1 MHSCNLDNMQ
11 ASTTFNLKSKNS
23 KNSKKS
29 TKTDFARQDFKS
41 FKGYCKQYNMIF
53 FGTTTEMTH
62 ISEMWKQIKRDMAID
77 LPVLITYNDMVTYL
91 TQKTATASIDC
102 KFRYQYFLNKFGK
115 YQTMFQ
121 HFLCK
126 YEHNIFC
133 VKRFM
138 NSLNV
143 FTMESFKLRLDHIL
157 EVCNQNDQ
165 HDQEHED
172 WLTFSRY
179 IIHFIEDEMQRDPTM
194 ANPLLC

>member
-1 MHSCNLDNMQ
+1 MQ

-29 TKTDFARQDFKS
+29 TKTDFARQEFKS

-62 ISEMWKQIKRDMAID
+62 ISEMWKRIQSEMATD
-77 LPVLITYNDMVTYL
+77 LPVLATYNDMLTYL
-91 TQKTATASIDC
+91 NQKNASASIETA
-102 KFRYQYFLNKFGK
+102 FRYQYFLGKFGK

-138 NSLNV
+138 KSLSV
-143 FTMESFKLRLDHIL
+143 SSMETFKLRLDHIL
-157 EVCNQNDQ
+157 QTCNQNDH
-165 HDQEHED
+165 HDQENEE
-172 WLTFSRY
+172 WLTLARY
-179 IIHFIEDEMQRDPTM
+179 IIHFIEDDMQRDPTM
-194 ANPLLC
+194 SNPLLC